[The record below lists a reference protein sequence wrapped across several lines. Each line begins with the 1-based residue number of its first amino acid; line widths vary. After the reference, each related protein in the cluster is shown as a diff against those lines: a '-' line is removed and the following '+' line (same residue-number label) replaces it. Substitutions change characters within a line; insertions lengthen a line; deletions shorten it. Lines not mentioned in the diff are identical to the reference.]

1 MNPVHEEHARAP
13 RFWGTR
19 YSYGWIV
26 IAAVAG
32 YFLLTEHLAHVIE
45 ALPAVLLLACFGMH
59 FFMHRG
65 HGGPGHAVG
74 GGTSPSRFDRAHE
87 SRKGDAS

>member
-1 MNPVHEEHARAP
+1 MNPVHEEHARTSS
-13 RFWGTR
+13 FWGTR

-65 HGGPGHAVG
+65 HGGPEHAG
-74 GGTSPSRFDRAHE
+74 DGSKSQSSSDRVDE
-87 SRKGDAS
+87 NKRGDVS